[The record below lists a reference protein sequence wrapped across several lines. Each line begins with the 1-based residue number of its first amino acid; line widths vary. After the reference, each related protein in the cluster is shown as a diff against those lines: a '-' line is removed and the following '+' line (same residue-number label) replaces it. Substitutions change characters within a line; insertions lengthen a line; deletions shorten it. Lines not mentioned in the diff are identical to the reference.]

1 MSQHAAFNT
10 AGEMRLFT
18 LRDLNFELPDSA
30 LRGGIG
36 GALASGRYE
45 KTEADA
51 LEIHLLP
58 GDRFLDL
65 GAGMGFLCCLA
76 ARITGAAAVTGV
88 EAGWDTVGFARAN
101 LSLNGFREARVI
113 HAAAVGDDFPGEEV
127 EFGQRPAFWASALQG
142 AGDWPE
148 NATRRPVPARRIT
161 GLMEEIAPTVIC
173 CDIEGAE
180 LRVLAAPM
188 PPALR
193 LIVAE
198 IHPAAYGPEGT
209 RALFDR
215 LSAQGFAY
223 EPEGSRGAT
232 VVFRRCGTEPA

>member
-1 MSQHAAFNT
+1 
-10 AGEMRLFT
+10 MRLFT
-18 LRDLNFELPDSA
+18 LRDLKFELPESA

-51 LEIHLLP
+51 LETHLLP

-76 ARITGAAAVTGV
+76 ARIAGPAAVTGV
-88 EAGWDTVGFARAN
+88 EAGWDTVGLARAN
-101 LSLNGFREARVI
+101 LALNGFRDARVI
-113 HAAAVGDDFPGEEV
+113 HAAAVADDFPEDEA
-127 EFGQRPAFWASALQG
+127 EFGQRPAFWASALKG
-142 AGDWPE
+142 AGPWPD
-148 NATRRPVPARRIT
+148 NATRRQVPARRIT
-161 GLMEEIAPTVIC
+161 GLLEEAAPTVLC

-180 LRVLAAPM
+180 PGVLAAPM

-193 LIVAE
+193 LIVTE
-198 IHPAAYGPEGT
+198 IHPAAYGPAGVKT
-209 RALFDR
+209 LFDG
-215 LSAQGFAY
+215 LSAQGFVY